1 MCYRCSRFIPGA
13 GRRRGIVGRGASQRA
28 PVLRVRILLYE
39 RTGSVPDY
47 ELDLRHRLEEDG
59 HDAAFAAKA
68 LYDLGMDARRVARF
82 VARSEAD
89 AWIVCGASIEV
100 LEWFVEQPVPAFALF
115 GRMSGL
121 RIAGAAA
128 RKIPAMVES
137 LRRLVELGHRRI
149 VMLVREERLRPQPA
163 VYEQAFLDELGAL
176 GIEAGSYNLPLWGN
190 SPEGLHRCLD
200 SLFRH
205 TPPSALIIS
214 EPKLFIAAREHL
226 AQRGIVAPRDVSMI
240 CDDPDIAFSWCDP
253 SVAHYAWGFAPL
265 ARRIQRWVDNVARGR
280 DDRQQSFTKAEFIE
294 GGTIGPVPCE

>member
-1 MCYRCSRFIPGA
+1 
-13 GRRRGIVGRGASQRA
+13 
-28 PVLRVRILLYE
+28 
-39 RTGSVPDY
+39 
-47 ELDLRHRLEEDG
+47 
-59 HDAAFAAKA
+59 
-68 LYDLGMDARRVARF
+68 
-82 VARSEAD
+82 
-89 AWIVCGASIEV
+89 
-100 LEWFVEQPVPAFALF
+100 
-115 GRMSGL
+115 MSGL

-265 ARRIQRWVDNVARGR
+265 ARRIQHWVDNVARGR